1 MSSLV
6 FKGAS
11 QSWWEGSLTPDF
23 FPLTTDT
30 MDFSGLSLIKLK
42 KQEMETQVCIPR
54 AHRCQALISGKDPG
68 THKQC

>member
-1 MSSLV
+1 MSSWV

-11 QSWWEGSLTPDF
+11 QSWCEGSLTADF

-42 KQEMETQVCIPR
+42 KQEMETQVCTLVPTAAR
-54 AHRCQALISGKDPG
+54 L
-68 THKQC
+68 